1 MNGIFELTFL
11 ADGVGRFVSKG
22 IKVNARCISV
32 SIALSAAGSI
42 SIERSLDGTSW
53 SPVSEFSK
61 SLAAAGSIEFGLSD
75 IAIGQQLRF
84 VSTVAPTSIKVL
96 A

>member
-1 MNGIFELTFL
+1 MH
-11 ADGVGRFVSKG
+11 
-22 IKVNARCISV
+22 SV
-32 SIALSAAGSI
+32 SIALSTAGSI

-84 VSTVAPTSIKVL
+84 VSTVGNLNKSTSMNLSNFSLSAFSTSSRISTRTR
-96 A
+96 